1 MVLSGFSFVFWD
13 CLCFSWLPNSSL
25 STGVF
30 FTKLQ
35 FALSPDKALLLQAPW
50 ISGKTNWLS
59 SGHLPLL
66 SNHCGQGWARG
77 IRGGKMSHPDPY
89 NVSPREQRGSFTQKG
104 LGVRADKTANV
115 CFLFW
120 VFVFFFFFLSFCFL
134 PHHAACVTLQFLTRN
149 CTWGLDRAQSPNQ
162 WTTRGFPVSHFNQC
176 ICVIEGR
183 KCCNYNLGLVFSI
196 PQWFFDLLHNLI
208 FFFLKPFNLHC
219 FLPY

>member
-1 MVLSGFSFVFWD
+1 MTKANSNQQKQTRAHWSVVSRAELTSASMVLSGFSFVFWD

-120 VFVFFFFFLSFCFL
+120 VFVLFFFFEFLFSATPCSL
-134 PHHAACVTLQFLTRN
+134 CDLTVPN
-149 CTWGLDRAQSPNQ
+149 QELYLGAWQSPE
-162 WTTRGFPVSHFNQC
+162 S
-176 ICVIEGR
+176 
-183 KCCNYNLGLVFSI
+183 
-196 PQWFFDLLHNLI
+196 
-208 FFFLKPFNLHC
+208 
-219 FLPY
+219 